1 MSGAACHCHIKAESW
16 YLFELRS
23 TNIFIFYIQ
32 FVCVGGSPNR
42 MRAFAQFMH
51 KELGLAGD
59 GEDLADICAGT
70 DRYAMYRAGP
80 VLSIS
85 VSTPPCCTA
94 PHRTAHV
101 FHPGELTAA
110 PAPGSAAAGMVPQRA
125 GTGAPSPP
133 AAGRVAG
140 TTSASRASASH
151 NTHQIGRAHV

>member
-1 MSGAACHCHIKAESW
+1 M
-16 YLFELRS
+16 
-23 TNIFIFYIQ
+23 FIFCIQ

-85 VSTPPCCTA
+85 VSTAPRCTA
-94 PHRTAHV
+94 PHA
-101 FHPGELTAA
+101 FSIPGTHGS
-110 PAPGSAAAGMVPQRA
+110 PCPGVCCCRRG
-125 GTGAPSPP
+125 P
-133 AAGRVAG
+133 AAGWHRGPSPRRQGGRPARALPPTPPPPAIPTG
-140 TTSASRASASH
+140 RFFSSFQFSAITTSATLQPR
-151 NTHQIGRAHV
+151 